1 MSTLCYRFLPDD
13 LRLRTAIG
21 IRERRAVRIP
31 RTKGTALYGPYVDL
45 LPGRY
50 SAMIRFDPEIPCQG
64 RAKMDVCAGIG
75 TERLTEDWITA
86 EQIVADGM
94 NARLEFPCSRRLLA
108 VEVRLWVDG
117 GFSGGI
123 ASLEI
128 SGELGESTCE
138 LPSLSMSDLPAP
150 NVEDSIRK
158 GRNLYEGY
166 QRGVGLAF
174 ANLGARIAVDPD
186 FYRARALAGNR
197 TIVGDVNLWNIFLL
211 IKFFLPRLPF
221 GHIVEFGSYKGGS
234 AIFMAALAEK
244 FLPGVQAIGFDTFS
258 GMPATDQ
265 TVDVHRTGGFSDVD
279 LSELRRYVDWAG
291 LRNLTFVQGYFEET
305 AAATLRQPGGVA
317 LCHIDCDIRSA
328 VEHAYDA
335 TKPYM
340 VPGGYWVF
348 DDPLQPTC
356 LGATEAVEDLLIR
369 RDSLNAEQVW
379 PHLVFREPFDKEI
392 FGFSQPEFGSLAST
406 RT

>member
-1 MSTLCYRFLPDD
+1 MSAISYRFSPDD

-21 IRERRAVRIP
+21 IREPQVIRIP
-31 RTKGTALYGPYVDL
+31 RTKGTALFGPYVDL

-50 SAMIRFDPEIPCQG
+50 SAVIRFDPETPCQG
-64 RAKMDVCAGIG
+64 RAMMDVCAGIG

-86 EQIVADGM
+86 EQIVAGGM
-94 NARLEFPCSRRLLA
+94 NARLEFSCSRPLHA

-128 SGELGESTCE
+128 SGEPGESTSE

-174 ANLGARIAVDPD
+174 ANLGARITVDPD

-258 GMPATDQ
+258 GMPATDRA
-265 TVDVHRTGGFSDVD
+265 VDAHRAGGFSDVD
-279 LSELRRYVDWAG
+279 LIELRRYVDWAG

-305 AAATLRQPGGVA
+305 AAAALRQQGGVA

-328 VEHAYDA
+328 VECAYNT

-348 DDPLQPTC
+348 DDPLVADC
-356 LGATEAVEDLLIR
+356 LGAAEAVEDLLIK
-369 RDSLNAEQVW
+369 RDGLNSEQLY
-379 PHLVFREPFDKEI
+379 PHYVFREPFETALR
-392 FGFSQPEFGSLAST
+392 G
-406 RT
+406 